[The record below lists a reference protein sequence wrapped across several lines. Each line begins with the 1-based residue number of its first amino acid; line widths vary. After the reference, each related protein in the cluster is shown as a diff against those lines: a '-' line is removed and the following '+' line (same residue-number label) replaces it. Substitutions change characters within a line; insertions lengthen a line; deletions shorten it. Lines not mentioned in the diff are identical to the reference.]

1 MKIITTK
8 NEMNSNN
15 ETIINDFYQAIAN
28 IKREGINDL
37 INFLENSDFFEA
49 PASSRYHLNYK
60 GGLVEHSLNVYKCLL
75 EEINFLGLTK
85 KYSSETLALVSLFH
99 DICKINKYE
108 ESTRNVKNKETGQWE
123 QVPFYATREDTFE
136 MGHGALSVYYIQKY
150 MHLTDEEATAIY
162 WHMGAFD
169 LSSYSSAAGLS
180 KCYSVN
186 PLSFALH
193 RADMLATYKIENEH
207 WTKLYENVEKSTSE

>member
-1 MKIITTK
+1 MKIITNK
-8 NEMNSNN
+8 D
-15 ETIINDFYQAIAN
+15 ETLTHNQRIIDDFYQAVSHI
-28 IKREGINDL
+28 RRDGIENL
-37 INFLENSDFFEA
+37 MHFLENSDFFEA
-49 PASSRYHLNYK
+49 PASARYHLNYK
-60 GGLVEHSLNVYKCLL
+60 SGLVEHSLNVYKCLL
-75 EEINFLGLTK
+75 EEIKFLGLSK
-85 KYSSETLALVSLFH
+85 KYSHETLALVSLFH
-99 DICKINKYE
+99 DICKINRYE
-108 ESTRNVKNKETGQWE
+108 ESTRNVKNKDTGQWE

-193 RADMLATYKIENEH
+193 RADMLATYKVENEH
-207 WTKLYENVEKSTSE
+207 WIQLYEDQKH